1 MVRHACQFIFVA
13 LKLTHSHFK
22 TNWLA
27 VVKCHE
33 ILEITQSFYETVTL
47 DCRCSVSHFKKR
59 IVEPLSPRY
68 ALNITENG

>member
-33 ILEITQSFYETVTL
+33 VLELLTVDVLSVIL
-47 DCRCSVSHFKKR
+47 KK
-59 IVEPLSPRY
+59 
-68 ALNITENG
+68 G